1 MRALV
6 TGGTGFVGANL
17 VAALNDRGVEA
28 LVLHRE
34 SSSKRALEGL
44 VYESVIGNILDEPEA
59 LARSMEGC
67 DWVFHVA
74 AVADYWRQG
83 REWLYKV
90 NVEGTRRV
98 LQAAKLAGVRRLVF
112 TSSLAAM
119 GMPQEGELLTEEDEF
134 NLRPEQFPYGHS
146 KYLAEQEVQR
156 AVEQGLKAVIV
167 NPSIVL
173 GARDLNQISGSIVVE
188 VARGLVRFLPP
199 GGANYVAVEDVAAGH
214 IAAAEK
220 GRAGERY
227 ILGGENLPSA
237 EMVALVAEV
246 VGRPAPRLRLPAW
259 VLPPAA
265 WAVRGARAVLGNRVP
280 LDENQVRLLSRYIYA
295 DNRKAVQE
303 LDLPQTP
310 VRTAVQRAYNWY
322 NRNGVLG

>member
-17 VAALNDRGVEA
+17 VAALNERAVGA

-34 SSSKRALEGL
+34 SSSRLALDGL
-44 VYESVIGNILDEPEA
+44 DYESVIGDILDEPEV
-59 LARSMEGC
+59 LARCMEGC

-83 REWLYKV
+83 KSWLYEV
-90 NVEGTRRV
+90 NVEGTRRM
-98 LQAAKLAGVRRLVF
+98 LQAAKLAGVRRFVF

-119 GMPQEGELLTEEDEF
+119 GMPQEGELLTEEHEF
-134 NLRPEQFPYGHS
+134 NLQPEQFPYGHS
-146 KYLAEQEVQR
+146 KFLAELEVQR
-156 AVEQGLKAVIV
+156 AVEQGVEAVIV

-173 GARDLNQISGSIVVE
+173 GARDLNQISGSIIVE

-199 GGANYVAVEDVAAGH
+199 GGANYVAVADVAAGH
-214 IAAAEK
+214 IAAAET
-220 GRAGERY
+220 GASGERY
-227 ILGGENLPSA
+227 ILGGENLTSA
-237 EMVALVAEV
+237 EMVTLVAEV

-259 VLPPAA
+259 VLPAA
-265 WAVRGARAVLGNRVP
+265 AFAVRGARALLRNRVP

-295 DNRKAVQE
+295 DNQKAVQE
-303 LDLPQTP
+303 LGLPQTP
-310 VRTAVQRAYNWY
+310 VRVAVQRAYNWY

>member
-17 VAALNDRGVEA
+17 VAALNERGVAA

-34 SSSKRALEGL
+34 SSSQKALEGL
-44 VYESVIGNILDEPEA
+44 DYDSVLGDILDEPEA
-59 LARSMEGC
+59 LARCMEGC

-83 REWLYKV
+83 KEWLYKV

-98 LQAAKLAGVRRLVF
+98 LEGARLAGVQRVVF

-119 GMPQEGELLTEEDEF
+119 GMPQPGQLLTEANEF
-134 NLRPEQFPYGHS
+134 NLEPAQFPYGHS
-146 KYLAEQEVQR
+146 KHLAELEVQR
-156 AVEQGLKAVIV
+156 AVEQGVEAVIV

-173 GARDLNQISGSIVVE
+173 GARDVNQISGSIIVE

-220 GRAGERY
+220 GRTGERY
-227 ILGGENLPSA
+227 ILGGENLTSA

-246 VGRPAPRLRLPAW
+246 VGRPAPRVRLPAW
-259 VLPPAA
+259 FLPPAA
-265 WAVRGARAVLGNRVP
+265 WAVRGARAILGNRVP
-280 LDENQVRLLSRYIYA
+280 MDENQVRLLARYVYA
-295 DNRKAVQE
+295 DSQKAIAE
-303 LDLPQTP
+303 LGLPQTP

-322 NRNGVLG
+322 NRNGVLQ